1 MSLRRPYVSPSV
13 RRSTKR
19 FFDFNE
25 IWYVGRG
32 WWQMHDGMQYNPIQG
47 QGQGHQPLKFENSV
61 FSKAISYP
69 IYHEAGK

>member
-1 MSLRRPYVSPSV
+1 
-13 RRSTKR
+13 
-19 FFDFNE
+19 
-25 IWYVGRG
+25 
-32 WWQMHDGMQYNPIQG
+32 MHDGMQYNPIQG